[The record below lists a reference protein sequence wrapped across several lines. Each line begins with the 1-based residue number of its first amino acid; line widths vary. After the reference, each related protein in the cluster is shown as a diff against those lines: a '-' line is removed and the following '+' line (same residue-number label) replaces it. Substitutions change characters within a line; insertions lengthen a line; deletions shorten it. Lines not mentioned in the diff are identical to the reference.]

1 MSAASF
7 MKLIDQIMNCSGIT
21 EEDFKIF
28 LSDHHILTDE
38 AIFGITRYIDS
49 IKGINIFFSR
59 YIGDIEVRARFF
71 DIAIDYV
78 MYNSKKQVSAVVA
91 VNLSTLTLLVE
102 FPLLKEKYTIDR
114 DLLDFEADKKNSV
127 SLLRM
132 QVLNDVLTRYYS
144 KILYSIYIQ
153 KRRR

>member
-7 MKLIDQIMNCSGIT
+7 MKLIDQIMSCTGIT
-21 EEDFKIF
+21 EEDFKIL
-28 LSDHHILTDE
+28 LSDHRILTDE

-49 IKGINIFFSR
+49 IKGINIFFTRS
-59 YIGDIEVRARFF
+59 IGDIEIRARFF

-114 DLLDFEADKKNSV
+114 DLLDFEDNKKNNM